1 MMFHKRKMRQLLKY
15 FILFFYFVK
24 LKTYRELLQKKSLQ
38 QKKTNVFT
46 SLSTLFFLFWT
57 ALFHKTS
64 AKRMQRRSVERRK
77 KNMRT
82 IYTRAASSL
91 VIEFAIL
98 NPSVNVRSFSTQKC
112 TEYKPIYMDD
122 ITKTH
127 HQNLLLLLFQ
137 VQSDCTHNA
146 KKWQQ

>member
-1 MMFHKRKMRQLLKY
+1 MCVCVSCQIKITTVQNDVPQAKDETAFKFFY

-38 QKKTNVFT
+38 QKKNQRFH
-46 SLSTLFFLFWT
+46 FFEHSFFFCSGLLCFIK
-57 ALFHKTS
+57 L
-64 AKRMQRRSVERRK
+64 RQNECREEVQREEK

-98 NPSVNVRSFSTQKC
+98 NPSVNVRSFST
-112 TEYKPIYMDD
+112 
-122 ITKTH
+122 
-127 HQNLLLLLFQ
+127 
-137 VQSDCTHNA
+137 
-146 KKWQQ
+146 

>member
-1 MMFHKRKMRQLLKY
+1 MVPFTAIGCRMCVCVSAVKSKLLLFKMTFHKRKMRQLLEY

-38 QKKTNVFT
+38 QKKNQRFH
-46 SLSTLFFLFWT
+46 FFEHSFFFCSGLLCFIK
-57 ALFHKTS
+57 L
-64 AKRMQRRSVERRK
+64 RQNECREEVQREEK

-98 NPSVNVRSFSTQKC
+98 NPSVNVRSFST
-112 TEYKPIYMDD
+112 
-122 ITKTH
+122 
-127 HQNLLLLLFQ
+127 
-137 VQSDCTHNA
+137 
-146 KKWQQ
+146 